1 VAVTA
6 EATFTMGNMATTVEP
21 KTREVTAGPESGPPW
36 YQRYQRP
43 LLIALAVL
51 AVAAIVAW
59 FIIASAKRKEQFAA
73 RSLNQARAAAEAGNL
88 PLASSELQRLITTY
102 KGTDAAVE
110 AVITLNQV
118 RMVNGQSELAAVGL
132 REFIASKPPAKY
144 LPPAYGLLGAAL
156 ENSKR
161 WADAADA
168 YNHASSSAEVP
179 YLKANYLVDAGR
191 AFREAG
197 RTADAAKAY
206 RTIIEKY
213 SDSPSFTEAQV
224 RLAELTSGKM

>member
-1 VAVTA
+1 VT
-6 EATFTMGNMATTVEP
+6 
-21 KTREVTAGPESGPPW
+21 
-36 YQRYQRP
+36 
-43 LLIALAVL
+43 
-51 AVAAIVAW
+51 W
-59 FIIASAKRKEQFAA
+59 FILASAKRKEQLAA

-156 ENSKR
+156 ENAQKWTDAGDAFSNASK
-161 WADAADA
+161 AADL
-168 YNHASSSAEVP
+168 E
-179 YLKANYLVDAGR
+179 YLKAQYLIDAGR
-191 AFREAG
+191 AYREGGKTQQA
-197 RTADAAKAY
+197 TAAY
-206 RTIIEKY
+206 REVVQKY
-213 SDSPSFTEAQV
+213 SKSSSMTEAQV
-224 RLAELTSGKM
+224 RLAELTDGKM

>member
-1 VAVTA
+1 
-6 EATFTMGNMATTVEP
+6 MATTVEP
-21 KTREVTAGPESGPPW
+21 KSREAATAPVAGPPW
-36 YQRYQRP
+36 YERHQRA
-43 LLIALAVL
+43 LLIALGVVAM
-51 AVAAIVAW
+51 AAIVTW
-59 FIIASAKRKEQFAA
+59 FILASGKRKEQFAA

-88 PLASSELQRLITTY
+88 PLASSELQRVITTY
-102 KGTDAAVE
+102 KGTDAGLE

-144 LPPAYGLLGAAL
+144 LPPSHGLLGAAL

-161 WADAADA
+161 WAEAAEA
-168 YNHASSSAEVP
+168 YNQASNSAEVP

-191 AFREAG
+191 ALREAG
-197 RTADAAKAY
+197 RTADAAKVY

>member
-1 VAVTA
+1 V
-6 EATFTMGNMATTVEP
+6 GNMATTVEP
-21 KTREVTAGPESGPPW
+21 KTQAVTTGPEAGPPW
-36 YQRYQRP
+36 YQRYQRA
-43 LLIALAVL
+43 LLVGLSVL
-51 AVAAIVAW
+51 AVGAIVAW
-59 FIIASAKRKEQFAA
+59 FIIASGKRKEQFAA

-102 KGTDAAVE
+102 KGTDAALE

-144 LPPAYGLLGAAL
+144 LPPSYGLLGAAL

-161 WADAADA
+161 WAEAAEA
-168 YNHASSSAEVP
+168 YNQASNSAEVP

-191 AFREAG
+191 ALREAG

-206 RTIIEKY
+206 RTIVEKY
-213 SDSPSFTEAQV
+213 SDTPSFTEAQV

>member
-1 VAVTA
+1 VVPASLITRFTVT
-6 EATFTMGNMATTVEP
+6 
-21 KTREVTAGPESGPPW
+21 SG
-36 YQRYQRP
+36 R
-43 LLIALAVL
+43 
-51 AVAAIVAW
+51 
-59 FIIASAKRKEQFAA
+59 RKEQFAA

-144 LPPAYGLLGAAL
+144 LPPAYGLLGAAQ

-161 WADAADA
+161 WAEAADA
-168 YNHASSSAEVP
+168 YNKASSSAEIP

-191 AFREAG
+191 AWREAG

-206 RTIIEKY
+206 
-213 SDSPSFTEAQV
+213 
-224 RLAELTSGKM
+224 